1 MARTKQLSDETVLEA
16 VMLVIFGKG
25 PREFTLGEAGRAAG
39 LSAGTLLQR
48 FGSKQGLVIAA
59 LELANR
65 RNFAALDRL
74 PEATGAEAIIR
85 IFVDRTP
92 GPEHEHLVSDQL
104 LWLRESMAD
113 VAVNAVSRDYFVQF
127 RKALADRMPVMAIPA
142 DQAVLLVEALWHGSM
157 IQWGI
162 GRDGHLRAYVE
173 RNLRRWFALAGASP
187 PSGGAG

>member
-1 MARTKQLSDETVLEA
+1 MIIYKLMARTRQLSDEALLEA
-16 VMLVIFGKG
+16 VMPVIFGKG
-25 PREFTLGEAGRAAG
+25 PREFTLAEAGRAAG

-65 RNFAALDRL
+65 HNFAALDRL
-74 PEATGAEAIIR
+74 SDATGREAIIR

-92 GPEHEHLVSDQL
+92 GPEHEHLLGDQL

-113 VAVNAVSRDYFVQF
+113 PAVNAVSRDYFVQF
-127 RKALADRMPVMAIPA
+127 RQALADRMPPMAIPA
-142 DQAVLLVEALWHGSM
+142 AQAVLLVEALWHGSM

-162 GRDGHLRAYVE
+162 GREGHLRPYVE
-173 RNLRRWFALAGASP
+173 RHLRHWFTLVGA
-187 PSGGAG
+187 